1 MPCVCRPS
9 QFRFE
14 AKAAIDAPVRIPKAS
29 FPGPLSAASP
39 RPTMDF
45 IAVCSG
51 FARAMV
57 GLTMSGINSEL
68 CRRMCELLAILCAPR
83 ISVVNRSKRNRNA
96 ECLFWSVR
104 DAMKDAMLRS
114 CQHMNRCN
122 VQRYKT
128 VSMTWRHVI
137 S

>member
-1 MPCVCRPS
+1 MNVDFAMLKIS
-9 QFRFE
+9 V
-14 AKAAIDAPVRIPKAS
+14 AAIPADWDCVYADR
-29 FPGPLSAASP
+29 
-39 RPTMDF
+39 
-45 IAVCSG
+45 
-51 FARAMV
+51 
-57 GLTMSGINSEL
+57 
-68 CRRMCELLAILCAPR
+68 ELLAILCAPR
-83 ISVVNRSKRNRNA
+83 ISGVSRSKRNRNA
-96 ECLFWSVR
+96 ECLFWSVE